1 MKLRLPFIVGYTLGL
16 ILLGWALFAGN
27 SEFLI
32 YAVVTV
38 ALVALLHWSDSYYQ
52 YRTWVLWLFDIWIV
66 LHILGGL
73 YEVSDGV
80 VLYSLVLIDIVG
92 EPYLILKYDQLV
104 HAYCYFVIALLL
116 ARVLRRS
123 SPAEMSFGLFA
134 MITVLAATGVG
145 ALNEVVEFIAVVTVP
160 DTNVGGYENTVID
173 IIANLIGAMLAM
185 PFFPR
190 D

>member
-1 MKLRLPFIVGYTLGL
+1 M
-16 ILLGWALFAGN
+16 
-27 SEFLI
+27 
-32 YAVVTV
+32 
-38 ALVALLHWSDSYYQ
+38 
-52 YRTWVLWLFDIWIV
+52 

-73 YEVSDGV
+73 YEVSEGT
-80 VLYSLVLIDIVG
+80 VLYSKVLIDIVG

-104 HAYCYFVIALLL
+104 HAYCYFVIALIL
-116 ARVLRRS
+116 ARVIRRS
-123 SPAEMSFGLFA
+123 APSAMSFGLFA

-173 IIANLIGAMLAM
+173 IISNLIGATLAI